1 MEEMAVFKS
10 FLRGLLRQLKEL
22 KKAIDKEDLEAS
34 KKLIEELIEDTQ
46 KGIEDQRK
54 GTGGR
59 SIQSRPLHKKD
70 YKKTI

>member
-46 KGIEDQRK
+46 KGIED
-54 GTGGR
+54 
-59 SIQSRPLHKKD
+59 
-70 YKKTI
+70 